1 MLAWNS
7 WYDLLTSPS
16 GSLAYN
22 LVLAFALAGS
32 LQMALLQWRAT
43 QYPQGARLVRGL
55 AVMLG
60 VRLGLFFV
68 QGLAWQGLVPPS
80 WLPPLDRLANVT
92 GLLILLWLWAFPEPS
107 PRADAATVLGGL
119 ALATFAG
126 LTWGMTAT
134 VEISTFNGSL
144 FDRLWSA
151 LGLLMALGGILILA
165 LRRPNHGLFGGV
177 TLAALGIGHLAHLL
191 FPEPGAALSVALRL
205 SELAAYPFLFALLT
219 RYPMPGAPRAVMVT
233 AAPPF
238 TTQVEPQAAEEQ
250 PLPSPP
256 PQPAPQRQALQSLL
270 QALVSP
276 TPEDRS
282 LRLVQAAAQYLVAD
296 ICLMTTPPYTSG
308 QMDVVSGYDLIR
320 EQVIPERSL
329 HADDMPLIAAA
340 IEKGKTLRLPASS
353 TSEDLRTLARW
364 LGLEAT
370 GPLLVVPLRA
380 NGENPPPL
388 GALVFLSPYAQHS
401 WTHEE
406 VQRAEDFARAAAQL
420 ILSPL
425 PGHSPLT
432 ADLEAEAETL
442 RERLKEAEDQ
452 LAASEAQRK
461 MLAERLESAQD
472 HIENLAALLDE
483 LENLRGRLKLLEEEN
498 RDLKAQLFGLAP
510 TSEEPAQEIQE
521 ETAEA
526 APTEE
531 EETIPRVGP
540 TYEEEI
546 EQLQQSLRLALQEV
560 AALKSELALRD
571 QQLLEWE
578 RQGGSP
584 IKQTMIY
591 QSLHTL
597 AQDVRQHLSTV
608 IGYTDLLLSE
618 SAGLLGQ
625 LQREFLER
633 IRHAAHKIIEIV
645 EDAVRLAAMDL
656 GMEPLEAEPVSLA
669 DILDAVVAANSEV
682 LREKRLALRVDLPDT
697 LPALQL
703 NRDALHQIVHNLLR
717 NAALASPPE
726 GDILLRVENQ
736 TLPEGR
742 YVLLM
747 VKDSGP
753 GIAPEDLPRVF
764 SRIYRTG
771 YRLIEGL
778 GDNGIGLPLVKTLV
792 EALGGRIW
800 VESEKGQGAA
810 FHVLLP
816 TEPPAEDA
824 TPPGAESLS
833 GKEQA

>member
-1 MLAWNS
+1 MLTWHT
-7 WYDLLTSPS
+7 WHDLLTSPA
-16 GSLAYN
+16 GSLAYD
-22 LVLAFALAGS
+22 LVLVFALAGS
-32 LQMALLQWRAT
+32 LQMAWLQWRVT

-55 AVMLG
+55 AMMLG
-60 VRLGLFFV
+60 FRLALFLA
-68 QGLAWQGLVPPS
+68 QGLAWQGVLAYV
-80 WLPPLDRLANVT
+80 WLPPLDRLANVM
-92 GLLILLWLWAFPEPS
+92 GILLLVWLWAFPEPAS
-107 PRADAATVLGGL
+107 RADMATALGGL
-119 ALATFAG
+119 ALIALAA
-126 LTWGMTAT
+126 LTGAMTAS
-134 VEISTFNGSL
+134 VDIATFNGSF
-144 FDRLWSA
+144 FDRLWSSIGLA
-151 LGLLMALGGILILA
+151 LTLSGMALLF
-165 LRRPNHGLFGGV
+165 LRRPNHALFGGI
-177 TLAALGIGHLAHLL
+177 TLAALGFGHLIHLL
-191 FPEPGAALSVALRL
+191 APEPGAALAAALRL
-205 SELAAYPFLFALLT
+205 SELIAYPFLFALLT
-219 RYPMPGAPRAVMVT
+219 RYPLPGSRRQDPTAGAASPLAVAASPEKPTALAPSR
-233 AAPPF
+233 
-238 TTQVEPQAAEEQ
+238 
-250 PLPSPP
+250 
-256 PQPAPQRQALQSLL
+256 PAPQQQALHSLL
-270 QALVSP
+270 EALVSP
-276 TPEDRS
+276 TPEERS
-282 LRLVQAAAQYLVAD
+282 LRLAQAAAQYLVAD
-296 ICLMTTPPYTSG
+296 MCLLTTPPYTTG
-308 QMDVVSGYDLIR
+308 QMDVVGGYDLIR
-320 EQVIPERSL
+320 EQDIPDRSL
-329 HADDMPLIAAA
+329 HADDMPLVAAA

-353 TSEDLRTLARW
+353 TSDDLRTLARW

-380 NGENPPPL
+380 ADDADHPPL

-406 VQRAEDFARAAAQL
+406 VQRAETFAKAAAQVV
-420 ILSPL
+420 LSPL

-432 ADLEAEAETL
+432 ADLEAEIEAL
-442 RERLKEAEDQ
+442 QERLKEAEEH

-461 MLAERLESAQD
+461 MLAERLESAQE
-472 HIENLAALLDE
+472 HIENLATLLDE
-483 LENLRGRLKLLEEEN
+483 LENLRGRVKLLEEEN

-510 TSEEPAQEIQE
+510 VVEASPLLDVQPQEPEG
-521 ETAEA
+521 TAPA
-526 APTEE
+526 EE
-531 EETIPRVGP
+531 EETVPRVGP
-540 TYEEEI
+540 SHEQEI

-578 RQGGSP
+578 RQGSGP
-584 IKQTMIY
+584 VKQTMIY

-656 GMEPLEAEPVSLA
+656 GMEPLEAEAVSLA

-682 LREKRLALRVDLPDT
+682 LRDKRLALRVDLPDT
-697 LPALQL
+697 LPALQV

-726 GDILLRVENQ
+726 GDILLLVENQ
-736 TLPEGR
+736 TLPEGEF
-742 YVLLM
+742 VLLM

-753 GIAPEDLPRVF
+753 GIASDDLPRVF

-800 VESEKGQGAA
+800 VESEPGQGAA
-810 FHVLLP
+810 FYVLLP
-816 TEPPAEDA
+816 IESQETIEEAKVETA
-824 TPPGAESLS
+824 TDEGSA
-833 GKEQA
+833 